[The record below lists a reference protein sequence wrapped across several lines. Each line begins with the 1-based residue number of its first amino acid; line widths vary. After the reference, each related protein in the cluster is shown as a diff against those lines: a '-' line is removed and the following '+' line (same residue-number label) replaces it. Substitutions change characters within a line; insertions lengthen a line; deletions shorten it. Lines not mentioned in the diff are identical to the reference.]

1 MPAKRKPCK
10 CRAKRKVPA
19 RPLGSIL
26 SKCPSV
32 RYTPVIHQ
40 GTLHGYALP
49 DRDIYAKVAAERDW
63 ELIFAMYHRQIPPY
77 AR

>member
-1 MPAKRKPCK
+1 MTRGRWIDEHLDFGWTSQKIA
-10 CRAKRKVPA
+10 A
-19 RPLGSIL
+19 
-26 SKCPSV
+26 
-32 RYTPVIHQ
+32 PVIHQ

-49 DRDIYAKVAAERDW
+49 DRDIYVKAAAERDW

>member
-1 MPAKRKPCK
+1 M
-10 CRAKRKVPA
+10 
-19 RPLGSIL
+19 
-26 SKCPSV
+26 

-49 DRDIYAKVAAERDW
+49 DRDIYAKAAAERDW
-63 ELIFAMYHRQIPPY
+63 ELIFAMYHRQIPAY